1 VHATATNPFLNRRD
15 TLNGRSEEIINLE
28 LTGKELVV
36 NAFIATIN
44 AISHTTKGRLASEE
58 KGATMVEYGIMVAFI
73 AVLVMAAVLIL
84 GPQIAG
90 LFTSVSA
97 AI

>member
-1 VHATATNPFLNRRD
+1 M
-15 TLNGRSEEIINLE
+15 
-28 LTGKELVV
+28 
-36 NAFIATIN
+36 NALIATLT
-44 AISHTTKGRLASEE
+44 AVFHTVQTRITSNE

-73 AVLVMAAVLIL
+73 AVLVMAAVIIL

-97 AI
+97 AL

>member
-1 VHATATNPFLNRRD
+1 M
-15 TLNGRSEEIINLE
+15 
-28 LTGKELVV
+28 
-36 NAFIATIN
+36 NAFTAALATVLHVMK
-44 AISHTTKGRLASEE
+44 ARLSSDE

-90 LFTSVSA
+90 LFTSVSTA
-97 AI
+97 L

>member
-1 VHATATNPFLNRRD
+1 M
-15 TLNGRSEEIINLE
+15 S
-28 LTGKELVV
+28 
-36 NAFIATIN
+36 AFIATIN
-44 AISHTTKGRLASEE
+44 SVFHTVKVRLTSNE

-73 AVLVMAAVLIL
+73 AVLVMAAVIIL

-90 LFTSVSA
+90 LFTSVSN

>member
-1 VHATATNPFLNRRD
+1 M
-15 TLNGRSEEIINLE
+15 
-28 LTGKELVV
+28 
-36 NAFIATIN
+36 NALIATL
-44 AISHTTKGRLASEE
+44 SSVLHTAKARLAGDE

-73 AVLVMAAVLIL
+73 AVLVMIAVIAL

-97 AI
+97 SL

>member
-1 VHATATNPFLNRRD
+1 M
-15 TLNGRSEEIINLE
+15 
-28 LTGKELVV
+28 
-36 NAFIATIN
+36 NAFIATV
-44 AISHTTKGRLASEE
+44 SSVFHTAKLRIKSEE

-73 AVLVMAAVLIL
+73 AVLVMAAVIIL

-90 LFTSVSA
+90 LFTSVSN

>member
-1 VHATATNPFLNRRD
+1 M
-15 TLNGRSEEIINLE
+15 
-28 LTGKELVV
+28 
-36 NAFIATIN
+36 NALIA
-44 AISHTTKGRLASEE
+44 AISSALRTAKVRLYSDE

-73 AVLVMAAVLIL
+73 AVLVMAVVIIL

-90 LFTSVSA
+90 LFTSVSN

>member
-1 VHATATNPFLNRRD
+1 MNPL
-15 TLNGRSEEIINLE
+15 
-28 LTGKELVV
+28 
-36 NAFIATIN
+36 IATLT
-44 AISHTTKGRLASEE
+44 SVFHTVRARVTSNER
-58 KGATMVEYGIMVAFI
+58 GATMVEYGIMVAFI
-73 AVLVMAAVLIL
+73 AVLVMAAVIIL